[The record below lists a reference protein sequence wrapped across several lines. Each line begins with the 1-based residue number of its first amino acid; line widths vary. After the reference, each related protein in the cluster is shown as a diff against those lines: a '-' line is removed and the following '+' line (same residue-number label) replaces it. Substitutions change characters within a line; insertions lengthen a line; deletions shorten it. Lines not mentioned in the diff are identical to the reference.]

1 MIVLTDAVSTRTLGP
16 PMPDKAPK
24 ANAKPG
30 ASENGVLGA
39 LPSTRPER
47 LGAPR
52 GAVSKP
58 RRGPAPKRAAKPRAV
73 RSAAPEL
80 GVRHTAAPPPRPIG
94 APKGKELVATT
105 IRATGELAQIGFV
118 VGGQVLKRTID
129 RIPRP

>member
-1 MIVLTDAVSTRTLGP
+1 MIVLTDAVSTRTLDA

-24 ANAKPG
+24 AKAKPG

-39 LPSTRPER
+39 LPAARPER

-52 GAVSKP
+52 SAVSKP

-73 RSAAPEL
+73 RAAAPEL
-80 GVRHTAAPPPRPIG
+80 RPRHPADPPPRPIG

-105 IRATGELAQIGFV
+105 IRATGELAQIGLV
-118 VGGQVLKRTID
+118 VGGQVLKRTIS
-129 RIPRP
+129 RLRRP